1 MWGVLPIF
9 CNDLLFCNHFEELQT
24 VLFEVELI
32 ISNAPLTYVFPDT
45 IETCLTF
52 NHSTICYLAVGRQL
66 FYSPNTRWTA
76 VKNLTVFSCTIDK
89 INLISNH
96 FWERWRNEYVVNLR
110 ETQRTSKLYVNFS
123 KINVNNI
130 AIAYDSGAQNLWII
144 ATLTGVLPSRDSE
157 IRGAIVDIAK
167 TNTIFKRS
175 INKLFTIKNT
185 YYNTSQKDKTREQS

>member
-1 MWGVLPIF
+1 MEKW
-9 CNDLLFCNHFEELQT
+9 
-24 VLFEVELI
+24 
-32 ISNAPLTYVFPDT
+32 
-45 IETCLTF
+45 
-52 NHSTICYLAVGRQL
+52 ICSKL
-66 FYSPNTRWTA
+66 S
-76 VKNLTVFSCTIDK
+76 
-89 INLISNH
+89 
-96 FWERWRNEYVVNLR
+96 

-144 ATLTGVLPSRDSE
+144 ATVTGVLPSRDSE

-185 YYNTSQKDKTREQS
+185 YYNTSQKDKAREQS